1 MRLMLW
7 SAPRSRSTAFFRMMA
22 ERGDFTVVHE
32 PFSYLVM
39 DGHCDVGGVRVR
51 SEADLINVLLGL
63 PGQVFAK
70 ETTGV
75 RYPEVLATPE
85 FLDGVTHTFLI
96 RDPRETIP
104 SYLKFEPD
112 APAERIGFEWLHE
125 ICTAVAERTGRQP
138 VVVDAADL
146 VRNPEGTVRAYCA
159 ATGIPFVREAL
170 SWDPAQRPE
179 WQPSRRWH
187 ETVAA
192 STGLGAVPPASA
204 APPDT
209 VTTHYLRHHLPY
221 YEALHARRL
230 IAS

>member
-1 MRLMLW
+1 MHLMLW
-7 SAPRSRSTAFFRMMA
+7 SVPRSRSTAFFRMMA

-39 DGHCDVGGVRVR
+39 YGHTDVGGTLVR
-51 SEADLINVLLGL
+51 SEPDLVRALLGL
-63 PGQVFAK
+63 PGQVFTK

-75 RYPEVLATPE
+75 RYPEALATPE
-85 FLDGVTHTFLI
+85 YLDRVTHTFLI

-104 SYLKFEPD
+104 SYLKLEPD
-112 APAERIGFEWLHE
+112 ARVRSIGFELLHE
-125 ICTAVAERTGRQP
+125 IYMAVAERTSRQP

-146 VRNPEGTVRAYCA
+146 VREPDATVKAYCA

-170 SWDPAQRPE
+170 SWQPAHRPE

-192 STGLGAVPPASA
+192 STGLGAVSSRSETVPDAVA
-204 APPDT
+204 AR
-209 VTTHYLRHHLPY
+209 YLSHHLPY

-230 IAS
+230 GPA